1 MKPFFDR
8 GGNGYIVDDAA
19 QACKYC
25 AFKVGEQFYAAFN
38 MSFDNRWRDLG
49 IFAAFIVS
57 NLIIL
62 FLAVSA
68 DILYLV
74 SIFVIAMLIDFDTVS
89 LLELQPAIN
98 TRSDI
103 WSC

>member
-1 MKPFFDR
+1 
-8 GGNGYIVDDAA
+8 
-19 QACKYC
+19 
-25 AFKVGEQFYAAFN
+25 

-62 FLAVSA
+62 FLAVSEY
-68 DILYLV
+68 ILC
-74 SIFVIAMLIDFDTVS
+74 SWAIFVIVMLIDFDTVS

-98 TRSDI
+98 TRAATYGLANPRREID
-103 WSC
+103 